1 MIDELLSG
9 MLDGVLSD
17 DEVRQLE
24 DAMSADP
31 SVGKR
36 LDELSRLR
44 TGLLSGRSRSRLGA
58 EFAGKVLKLS
68 QERAIGMGSEC
79 PAWLG
84 SRQGESARSK
94 LAKSKLADPP
104 SKLPWVYGVVLASA
118 AVFALVYAS
127 LPGRDA
133 QSNLAESSWQESKGA
148 QEDRSGNISSLLA
161 ANPPDSGSHETKVPE
176 FSSTKP
182 SIVDSIAQNEPS
194 KTTVPSSNQTTSNFA
209 INSRS
214 DYSTTVVNSGSKTD
228 LNQNKTKPEFE
239 LPSEKLFALVIDV
252 SIDKVAIEN
261 RALESILKSH
271 DLVYAEDLS
280 INAELMTALE
290 DSQFIGRAN
299 AVESEKMGVMFVRA
313 PMVKL
318 SLAIEEIADRY
329 KDFPE
334 FTMDLAYDISVKL
347 LIKQLSGIK
356 VAGGKKN
363 GVVLNL
369 APPQSSR
376 SSLPFTAPVV
386 RFKGMFPREMMKKET
401 SQVLPETREMSY
413 VLLRYWAAK

>member
-24 DAMSADP
+24 GAMSADP

-36 LDELSRLR
+36 LDDLSRLR

-58 EFAGKVLKLS
+58 DFAGKVLKLS

-84 SRQGESARSK
+84 SCQGESARSK
-94 LAKSKLADPP
+94 SAIPRAADQS
-104 SKLPWVYGVVLASA
+104 SKLPWVYGVVLTSA
-118 AVFALVYAS
+118 VVFALVYAS
-127 LPGRDA
+127 LPGRDT
-133 QSNLAESSWQESKGA
+133 QRNLVESSWLENKAALEVQS
-148 QEDRSGNISSLLA
+148 DNSSSLLA
-161 ANPPDSGSHETKVPE
+161 GNQPDSGPHETTVPE
-176 FSSTKP
+176 SSSTKP
-182 SIVDSIAQNEPS
+182 SIVDSIAHNEPS
-194 KTTVPSSNQTTSNFA
+194 KTTVPSSNPTTSNLA
-209 INSRS
+209 INSPS
-214 DYSTTVVNSGSKTD
+214 NNNTTVVNLGLKADS
-228 LNQNKTKPEFE
+228 NQNKTKPEFD
-239 LPSEKLFALVIDV
+239 LPSEKMFVSVIDV

-271 DLVYAEDLS
+271 DVVYAEDLM
-280 INAELMTALE
+280 INAEQLAALE

-299 AVESEKMGVMFVRA
+299 AVESEKMGVMFIRA

-318 SLAIEEIADRY
+318 SLAIEEIAANY

-334 FTMDLAYDISVKL
+334 FTMDLAYDSSVKL
-347 LIKQLSGIK
+347 LMKQLSGIK
-356 VAGGKKN
+356 VAEGNN

-376 SSLPFTAPVV
+376 SSLPFTASV
-386 RFKGMFPREMMKKET
+386 RKSGMFSREMLKKGA
-401 SQVLPETREMSY
+401 SKVLPETREMSY
-413 VLLRYWAAK
+413 VLLRFRAAK

>member
-31 SVGKR
+31 SVGLR

-58 EFAGKVLKLS
+58 EFASKVLKLS

-84 SRQGESARSK
+84 SRQGESARTKS
-94 LAKSKLADPP
+94 AKSKVADQPW
-104 SKLPWVYGVVLASA
+104 KLPWVYGVVLASA
-118 AVFALVYAS
+118 VVFALVYAS
-127 LPGRDA
+127 LPSRDA
-133 QSNLAESSWQESKGA
+133 QSNLAESSLQENKAAPEELS
-148 QEDRSGNISSLLA
+148 SNIRSLLA
-161 ANPPDSGSHETKVPE
+161 ANPPDSGSHETTVPE
-176 FSSTKP
+176 FSSTTP
-182 SIVDSIAQNEPS
+182 STVDSMAQNEPS
-194 KTTVPSSNQTTSNFA
+194 KTKVPSSNPTTSNLA
-209 INSRS
+209 INSHP
-214 DYSTTVVNSGSKTD
+214 DFSTNVVNFSKAD
-228 LNQNKTKPEFE
+228 LNQNKTKPEFD
-239 LPSEKLFALVIDV
+239 LPSERMYALVIDV

-271 DLVYAEDLS
+271 DVVYAEDLI
-280 INAELMTALE
+280 INAEQLAALE

-299 AVESEKMGVMFVRA
+299 AVESEKMGVMFIRA
-313 PMVKL
+313 PIDKL

-334 FTMDLAYDISVKL
+334 FSMDLAYDSSVKL
-347 LIKQLSGIK
+347 LMKQLSGIR
-356 VAGGKKN
+356 VAEGKN

-376 SSLPFTAPVV
+376 SSLPFTVSAV
-386 RFKGMFPREMMKKET
+386 RNKGMFSREMMKKGP
-401 SQVLPETREMSY
+401 SQVLPETQQMSY
-413 VLLRYWAAK
+413 VLLMFRAAK

>member
-44 TGLLSGRSRSRLGA
+44 TGLLSGRSRSKLGA

-68 QERAIGMGSEC
+68 QERAIEMGSEC
-79 PAWLG
+79 PTWLG

-94 LAKSKLADPP
+94 LAKSKVADQP

-133 QSNLAESSWQESKGA
+133 QSNLAESSWQESKA
-148 QEDRSGNISSLLA
+148 APEDSSGNPSSLLA
-161 ANPPDSGSHETKVPE
+161 PNQPDSGSRETTVPE

-182 SIVDSIAQNEPS
+182 SIVGSIAQNEPS
-194 KTTVPSSNQTTSNFA
+194 RTSVPSSKPTTSNLV

-214 DYSTTVVNSGSKTD
+214 DYSNTVVNLGLKAD
-228 LNQNKTKPEFE
+228 PNQNKTKPEFD
-239 LPSEKLFALVIDV
+239 LPSEKMFAMVIDI
-252 SIDKVAIEN
+252 SIDKVAIED

-271 DLVYAEDLS
+271 DVVYAEDLI
-280 INAELMTALE
+280 INAEQLAELE

-313 PMVKL
+313 PMDKL
-318 SLAIEEIADRY
+318 SLAIEEISDRY

-334 FTMDLAYDISVKL
+334 FTMDLAYDSSLKL
-347 LIKQLSGIK
+347 LMKQLSGIK
-356 VAGGKKN
+356 VAEGKS
-363 GVVLNL
+363 GVALNL

-376 SSLPFTAPVV
+376 SSLPFTASV
-386 RFKGMFPREMMKKET
+386 RKSGMFSREMMKKGT
-401 SQVLPETREMSY
+401 SKVLPETQQMSY
-413 VLLRYWAAK
+413 LLLRFRAAK

>member
-84 SRQGESARSK
+84 SGQGESARSE
-94 LAKSKLADPP
+94 LSKPKVADQP

-118 AVFALVYAS
+118 AVFGLVYAS

-133 QSNLAESSWQESKGA
+133 QSNLAESSRQESKA
-148 QEDRSGNISSLLA
+148 SPEDRSDNINSLLA
-161 ANPPDSGSHETKVPE
+161 ANPPDSGSHETKVSE

-194 KTTVPSSNQTTSNFA
+194 KTTVPSSNPTTSNFA
-209 INSRS
+209 INSLS
-214 DYSTTVVNSGSKTD
+214 DYSTTVVNLGLKAD
-228 LNQNKTKPEFE
+228 LNQNKTKPEFDFS
-239 LPSEKLFALVIDV
+239 PEKLFALVIDV
-252 SIDKVAIEN
+252 SIDKVGIEN

-271 DLVYAEDLS
+271 DVVYAEDLI
-280 INAELMTALE
+280 INAELMAALE
-290 DSQFIGRAN
+290 GSQFIGRAN

-318 SLAIEEIADRY
+318 SLAIEEIAARY
-329 KDFPE
+329 NDFPE
-334 FTMDLAYDISVKL
+334 FSVDFAYDSSVKM

-356 VAGGKKN
+356 VAEGKN

-376 SSLPFTAPVV
+376 SSLPFTASVV
-386 RFKGMFPREMMKKET
+386 RNKGMFPREMMKEGT

-413 VLLRYWAAK
+413 VLLRYRAAK

>member
-94 LAKSKLADPP
+94 FVKSKVADQP

-133 QSNLAESSWQESKGA
+133 QSNLAESSWQESKA
-148 QEDRSGNISSLLA
+148 APEDRGGNTSSLLA
-161 ANPPDSGSHETKVPE
+161 ANQPDSGSHETTIPE

-182 SIVDSIAQNEPS
+182 SIVDSMAQNEPS
-194 KTTVPSSNQTTSNFA
+194 KTTVPSSNPTTSNLA
-209 INSRS
+209 INSRP
-214 DYSTTVVNSGSKTD
+214 DFSTAVVNFSKAD
-228 LNQNKTKPEFE
+228 LNQNKTKPEFDV
-239 LPSEKLFALVIDV
+239 PSEKLFALVIDI

-261 RALESILKSH
+261 RALESILKRH
-271 DLVYAEDLS
+271 DVVYAEDLI
-280 INAELMTALE
+280 INAEQLAALE
-290 DSQFIGRAN
+290 ESQLIGRAN
-299 AVESEKMGVMFVRA
+299 AVESEKMGVMFIRA
-313 PMVKL
+313 PIDKL
-318 SLAIEEIADRY
+318 SLAIEEIIDRY

-334 FTMDLAYDISVKL
+334 FTMGLAYDSSVNL

-356 VAGGKKN
+356 IAEGKS

-376 SSLPFTAPVV
+376 SSLPFTASV
-386 RFKGMFPREMMKKET
+386 RKSGMFSREMMKKGT
-401 SQVLPETREMSY
+401 SQVLPETQQMSY
-413 VLLRYWAAK
+413 VLLMFRAAK

>member
-94 LAKSKLADPP
+94 FVKSKVADQP

-133 QSNLAESSWQESKGA
+133 QSNLAESSWQESKA
-148 QEDRSGNISSLLA
+148 APEDRGGNTSSLLA
-161 ANPPDSGSHETKVPE
+161 ANQPDSGSHETTIPE

-182 SIVDSIAQNEPS
+182 SIVDSMAQNEPS
-194 KTTVPSSNQTTSNFA
+194 KTTVPSSNPTTSNLA
-209 INSRS
+209 INSRPN
-214 DYSTTVVNSGSKTD
+214 YSTTVVNLGPKAD
-228 LNQNKTKPEFE
+228 LNQNKTKPEFDV
-239 LPSEKLFALVIDV
+239 PSEKLFALVIDI
-252 SIDKVAIEN
+252 SIDKVAI
-261 RALESILKSH
+261 
-271 DLVYAEDLS
+271 
-280 INAELMTALE
+280 
-290 DSQFIGRAN
+290 
-299 AVESEKMGVMFVRA
+299 
-313 PMVKL
+313 
-318 SLAIEEIADRY
+318 
-329 KDFPE
+329 
-334 FTMDLAYDISVKL
+334 
-347 LIKQLSGIK
+347 
-356 VAGGKKN
+356 
-363 GVVLNL
+363 
-369 APPQSSR
+369 
-376 SSLPFTAPVV
+376 
-386 RFKGMFPREMMKKET
+386 
-401 SQVLPETREMSY
+401 
-413 VLLRYWAAK
+413 

>member
-44 TGLLSGRSRSRLGA
+44 TGLLSGRSRSKLGA

-68 QERAIGMGSEC
+68 QERAIEMGSEC
-79 PAWLG
+79 PTWLG

-94 LAKSKLADPP
+94 LAKSKVADQP

-133 QSNLAESSWQESKGA
+133 QSNLAESSWQESKA
-148 QEDRSGNISSLLA
+148 APEDSSGNPSSLLA
-161 ANPPDSGSHETKVPE
+161 PNQPDSGSRETTVPE

-182 SIVDSIAQNEPS
+182 SIVGSIAQNEPS
-194 KTTVPSSNQTTSNFA
+194 RTSVPSSKPTTSNLV

-214 DYSTTVVNSGSKTD
+214 DYSNTVVNLGLKAD
-228 LNQNKTKPEFE
+228 PNQNKTKPEFD
-239 LPSEKLFALVIDV
+239 LPSEKMFAMVIDI

-271 DLVYAEDLS
+271 DVVYAEDLI
-280 INAELMTALE
+280 INAEQLAELE

-313 PMVKL
+313 PMDKL
-318 SLAIEEIADRY
+318 SLAIEEISDRY

-334 FTMDLAYDISVKL
+334 FTMDLAYDSSLKL
-347 LIKQLSGIK
+347 LMKQLSGIK
-356 VAGGKKN
+356 VAEGKS
-363 GVVLNL
+363 GVALNL

-376 SSLPFTAPVV
+376 SSLPFTASV
-386 RFKGMFPREMMKKET
+386 RKSGMFSREMMKKGT
-401 SQVLPETREMSY
+401 SKVLPETQQMSY
-413 VLLRYWAAK
+413 LLLRFRAAK

>member
-24 DAMSADP
+24 GAIAADP

-44 TGLLSGRSRSRLGA
+44 TALLSGRSRSRLGA

-79 PAWLG
+79 PTWLG
-84 SRQGESARSK
+84 SRQGESAHSK
-94 LAKSKLADPP
+94 LAKSRVADQP
-104 SKLPWVYGVVLASA
+104 SKLPWVYGVVLTSA
-118 AVFALVYAS
+118 VVFALVYAS

-133 QSNLAESSWQESKGA
+133 QRNLAESSWLENKAAPEEPS
-148 QEDRSGNISSLLA
+148 ENSRSLLA
-161 ANPPDSGSHETKVPE
+161 ENQPDIGLHETMVPE
-176 FSSTKP
+176 SSSTKT
-182 SIVDSIAQNEPS
+182 SIVDSIAKNEPL
-194 KTTVPSSNQTTSNFA
+194 KTTVPSSNHTTLNLA
-209 INSRS
+209 INSHPNF
-214 DYSTTVVNSGSKTD
+214 STAVVNFSKAD
-228 LNQNKTKPEFE
+228 LNHNIIIPEFF
-239 LPSEKLFALVIDV
+239 LPSERMYALVIDV
-252 SIDKVAIEN
+252 SIDNVAIEN

-271 DLVYAEDLS
+271 DVVYADDLM
-280 INAELMTALE
+280 INAELLAALE

-318 SLAIEEIADRY
+318 SLAIEEIAANY

-334 FTMDLAYDISVKL
+334 FSMDIAYDISVRL
-347 LIKQLSGIK
+347 LMNQLSGIK
-356 VAGGKKN
+356 VAEGNN

-369 APPQSSR
+369 APPQSSK
-376 SSLPFTAPVV
+376 SSLPFTASV
-386 RFKGMFPREMMKKET
+386 RKAGVFPREMMKKET
-401 SQVLPETREMSY
+401 SKVLPETREMSY
-413 VLLRYWAAK
+413 VLLRFRASK

>member
-44 TGLLSGRSRSRLGA
+44 TGLLSGRSRSKLGA

-68 QERAIGMGSEC
+68 QERAIEMGSEC
-79 PAWLG
+79 PTWLG
-84 SRQGESARSK
+84 SRQGELARSK
-94 LAKSKLADPP
+94 LAKSKVADQP

-133 QSNLAESSWQESKGA
+133 QSNLAESSWQESKA
-148 QEDRSGNISSLLA
+148 APEDRSGNPSSLLA
-161 ANPPDSGSHETKVPE
+161 PNQPDSGSSETTVPE

-182 SIVDSIAQNEPS
+182 SIVGSIAQNEPS
-194 KTTVPSSNQTTSNFA
+194 RTTVPSSNPTTSNLA

-214 DYSTTVVNSGSKTD
+214 DYSKTVVNLD
-228 LNQNKTKPEFE
+228 LKADPNQNKTKPEFD
-239 LPSEKLFALVIDV
+239 LPSEKMFAMVIDI

-271 DLVYAEDLS
+271 DVVYAEDLI
-280 INAELMTALE
+280 INAEQLAELE

-313 PMVKL
+313 PMDKL
-318 SLAIEEIADRY
+318 SLAIEEISDRY

-334 FTMDLAYDISVKL
+334 FTMDLAYDSSLKL
-347 LIKQLSGIK
+347 LMKQLSGIK
-356 VAGGKKN
+356 VAEGKS
-363 GVVLNL
+363 GVALNL

-376 SSLPFTAPVV
+376 SSLPFTASV
-386 RFKGMFPREMMKKET
+386 RKSGMFSREMMKKGT
-401 SQVLPETREMSY
+401 SKVLPETQQMSY
-413 VLLRYWAAK
+413 LLLRFRAAK

>member
-44 TGLLSGRSRSRLGA
+44 TGLLSGRRRSRLGS

-84 SRQGESARSK
+84 SHQGESARSK
-94 LAKSKLADPP
+94 LAKSKVAYQP

-118 AVFALVYAS
+118 AVFAIVYAS

-133 QSNLAESSWQESKGA
+133 QSNLAESTWQENKA
-148 QEDRSGNISSLLA
+148 APEDRSGNISSLLA
-161 ANPPDSGSHETKVPE
+161 AIPPDSGPKETMVPE

-182 SIVDSIAQNEPS
+182 SIVDSIAQNEPY
-194 KTTVPSSNQTTSNFA
+194 KTTVPSSNPTTSNLA
-209 INSRS
+209 INSHP
-214 DYSTTVVNSGSKTD
+214 DFSTAVVNFSKAD
-228 LNQNKTKPEFE
+228 LNQNITKPDFY
-239 LPSEKLFALVIDV
+239 LPSEKWFALVIDV

-271 DLVYAEDLS
+271 NVVYAEDLI
-280 INAELMTALE
+280 INAEQLAALE
-290 DSQFIGRAN
+290 DSQFVGRAN
-299 AVESEKMGVMFVRA
+299 AAESEKMGVMFVRA
-313 PMVKL
+313 PMGKL
-318 SLAIEEIADRY
+318 SLAIEEIIDRY

-334 FTMDLAYDISVKL
+334 FTMDVAYDSSVKM

-356 VAGGKKN
+356 VAEEKN

-369 APPQSSR
+369 APPQSAR
-376 SSLPFTAPVV
+376 SSLPFTASVV
-386 RFKGMFPREMMKKET
+386 RESGMFSRETMKKGT
-401 SQVLPETREMSY
+401 SRVLPETLEMSY
-413 VLLRYWAAK
+413 ILLRYRAAK

>member
-24 DAMSADP
+24 GAMSADP

-44 TGLLSGRSRSRLGA
+44 TALLSGRNRSRLGA

-84 SRQGESARSK
+84 SRPGESARSK
-94 LAKSKLADPP
+94 LAKSKVTDQP
-104 SKLPWVYGVVLASA
+104 SKLAWVYGVVLASA
-118 AVFALVYAS
+118 VVFALVYAS

-133 QSNLAESSWQESKGA
+133 QSNLAESSSQENKA
-148 QEDRSGNISSLLA
+148 APEEHIGNISSLLA
-161 ANPPDSGSHETKVPE
+161 ANQSDSGPRETTVPE
-176 FSSTKP
+176 SSSTKP
-182 SIVDSIAQNEPS
+182 SIVNSIAQNEPS
-194 KTTVPSSNQTTSNFA
+194 KTTVPGGNQTTSNFA

-214 DYSTTVVNSGSKTD
+214 DFSNTVVNSSSKAD
-228 LNQNKTKPEFE
+228 LNQNKTKPEFD
-239 LPSEKLFALVIDV
+239 LPTEKLFALVIDV

-271 DLVYAEDLS
+271 DVVYAEDLI
-280 INAELMTALE
+280 INAEQLAALE
-290 DSQFIGRAN
+290 DSQWIGRAN
-299 AVESEKMGVMFVRA
+299 AVESEKMGVMFIRA
-313 PMVKL
+313 PIDKL

-334 FTMDLAYDISVKL
+334 FSMDLAYDSSVKL

-356 VAGGKKN
+356 VAEGKS
-363 GVVLNL
+363 GVGLNL
-369 APPQSSR
+369 APPQSAR
-376 SSLPFTAPVV
+376 TSLPFTASV
-386 RFKGMFPREMMKKET
+386 RKSGLFSREMMKKGT
-401 SQVLPETREMSY
+401 SKVLPETQQMSY
-413 VLLRYWAAK
+413 VLLRFRAAK

>member
-94 LAKSKLADPP
+94 LAKSKVADQP

-133 QSNLAESSWQESKGA
+133 QSNLAESSWQESKA
-148 QEDRSGNISSLLA
+148 APEDRGGNTSSLLA
-161 ANPPDSGSHETKVPE
+161 ANQPDSGSHGTTVPE

-194 KTTVPSSNQTTSNFA
+194 KTTVPSSNPTTSNFA
-209 INSRS
+209 INSRP
-214 DYSTTVVNSGSKTD
+214 DFSTAVVNFSKAD

-239 LPSEKLFALVIDV
+239 LPSEKLFALVIDI

-271 DLVYAEDLS
+271 DVVYAEDLI
-280 INAELMTALE
+280 INAEQLAALE
-290 DSQFIGRAN
+290 ESQLIGRAN
-299 AVESEKMGVMFVRA
+299 AVESEKMGVMFIRA
-313 PMVKL
+313 PIDKL
-318 SLAIEEIADRY
+318 SLAIGEIIDRY

-334 FTMDLAYDISVKL
+334 FTMGLAYDSSVNL

-356 VAGGKKN
+356 IAEGKS

-376 SSLPFTAPVV
+376 SSLPFTASV
-386 RFKGMFPREMMKKET
+386 RKSGMFSREMMKKGT
-401 SQVLPETREMSY
+401 SQVLPETQQMSY
-413 VLLRYWAAK
+413 VLLRFRAAK

>member
-1 MIDELLSG
+1 MCKKT
-9 MLDGVLSD
+9 
-17 DEVRQLE
+17 RQ
-24 DAMSADP
+24 
-31 SVGKR
+31 
-36 LDELSRLR
+36 
-44 TGLLSGRSRSRLGA
+44 
-58 EFAGKVLKLS
+58 
-68 QERAIGMGSEC
+68 I
-79 PAWLG
+79 
-84 SRQGESARSK
+84 
-94 LAKSKLADPP
+94 
-104 SKLPWVYGVVLASA
+104 
-118 AVFALVYAS
+118 
-127 LPGRDA
+127 
-133 QSNLAESSWQESKGA
+133 
-148 QEDRSGNISSLLA
+148 
-161 ANPPDSGSHETKVPE
+161 
-176 FSSTKP
+176 
-182 SIVDSIAQNEPS
+182 
-194 KTTVPSSNQTTSNFA
+194 
-209 INSRS
+209 
-214 DYSTTVVNSGSKTD
+214 
-228 LNQNKTKPEFE
+228 NQNKTKPEFE

-271 DLVYAEDLS
+271 DVVYAEDLI
-280 INAELMTALE
+280 INAELMAALE
-290 DSQFIGRAN
+290 DSHFIGRAN

-376 SSLPFTAPVV
+376 SSLPFTASV
-386 RFKGMFPREMMKKET
+386 RKSGMFSREMMKEGT

-413 VLLRYWAAK
+413 VLLRYRAAK

>member
-94 LAKSKLADPP
+94 FVKSKVADQP

-133 QSNLAESSWQESKGA
+133 QSNLAESSWQESKA
-148 QEDRSGNISSLLA
+148 APEDRGGYTSSLLA
-161 ANPPDSGSHETKVPE
+161 ANQPDSGSHETTVPE

-182 SIVDSIAQNEPS
+182 SIVDSMAQNEPS
-194 KTTVPSSNQTTSNFA
+194 KTTVPSSNPTTSNLA
-209 INSRS
+209 INSRPN
-214 DYSTTVVNSGSKTD
+214 YSTTVVNLGPKAD
-228 LNQNKTKPEFE
+228 LNQNKTKPEFDV
-239 LPSEKLFALVIDV
+239 PSEKLFALVIDI

-271 DLVYAEDLS
+271 DVVYAEDLI
-280 INAELMTALE
+280 INAEQLAALE
-290 DSQFIGRAN
+290 DSQLIGRAN
-299 AVESEKMGVMFVRA
+299 AVESEKMGVMFIRA
-313 PMVKL
+313 PIDKL
-318 SLAIEEIADRY
+318 SLAIEEIIDRY

-334 FTMDLAYDISVKL
+334 FTMGLAYDSSVNL

-356 VAGGKKN
+356 IAEGKS

-376 SSLPFTAPVV
+376 SSLPFTASV
-386 RFKGMFPREMMKKET
+386 RKSGMFSREMMKKGT
-401 SQVLPETREMSY
+401 SQVLPETQQMSY
-413 VLLRYWAAK
+413 VLLMFRAAK